1 MIEDLLG
8 IDGVPVVAGQD
19 IDQLHA
25 INAEEPATF
34 AEAEQYECWHQAMKE
49 EMKSIR
55 TKSGHLRIFLEG
67 TGQ

>member
-34 AEAEQYECWHQAMKE
+34 AEAEQYECWHQAMRE
-49 EMKSIR
+49 EMKSI
-55 TKSGHLRIFLEG
+55 
-67 TGQ
+67 